1 MFKHLSIGTKS
12 FKKGDVILR
21 QGEQVNYLYLLE
33 SGTCYRYMDTDK
45 GDTIIYAIKHPGDTV
60 SSLLGVLNLYNQ
72 DETSSFSVVARTSCQ
87 CQCIPAESFRQW
99 VEDKPSVLKDLVI
112 LASNNS
118 LELRIAFRS
127 FQEGRIA
134 NRLCRILISCSEN
147 VKTGLVIS
155 KDYTFTEMASM
166 LGVHHVTVS
175 RIIRALCEE
184 GVLKKEE
191 GALRILDFDKLSC
204 YAKNEDTLSYK

>member
-1 MFKHLSIGTKS
+1 M
-12 FKKGDVILR
+12 
-21 QGEQVNYLYLLE
+21 
-33 SGTCYRYMDTDK
+33 
-45 GDTIIYAIKHPGDTV
+45 
-60 SSLLGVLNLYNQ
+60 
-72 DETSSFSVVARTSCQ
+72 ARTSCQ